1 MPAYR
6 KAPSDILER
15 INATID
21 AFHPELA
28 THEVTV
34 AAQLCSPTEKESLKA
49 EKEGRAPQPLKLN
62 GWPCHATVRKTNAQ
76 QRLGGMADALI
87 TLDALHWGTLD
98 EAERI
103 ALLDHELTH
112 LTVAKGKE
120 GFPKSD
126 DAGRPVL
133 SMRLHDWQLGG
144 GFREVAH
151 RHQQAA
157 PEVVAFREVVVGYG
171 DQLMLEFETS
181 REDALGELVGQAQAL
196 GMGY

>member
-6 KAPSDILER
+6 KAPSDILDR
-15 INATID
+15 INAAID

-34 AAQLCSPTEKESLKA
+34 AAQLCSPTEKESIKA
-49 EKEGRAPQPLKLN
+49 EKEGRVPQPLKLN
-62 GWPCHATVRKTNAQ
+62 GWPCHATVRKTSVQ

-87 TLDALHWGTLD
+87 TLDALHWDTLD
-98 EAERI
+98 EPARI

-112 LTVAKGKE
+112 LTVAKDKE

-133 SMRLHDWQLGG
+133 STRLHDWQLGG
-144 GFREVAH
+144 FREVAS

-157 PEVVAFREVVVGYG
+157 PEVVAFREVVSGYG
-171 DQLMLEFETS
+171 DQLMLEFEPA
-181 REDALGELVGQAQAL
+181 EVGA
-196 GMGY
+196 